1 MPFIEIDKSI
11 HTEDWSMHDFHAHA
25 HYEIYFLV
33 KGNRSFFLS
42 NALYKMHGPAIV
54 VIPPRVVHKT
64 EGGAFERYNINV
76 SDAYLDDFQKGVL
89 QKKAL
94 HILKLNAQ
102 EGKRVMELIQAA
114 YGLDKT
120 DKRDDYALRALFSY
134 GVYLLDNASLNRQ
147 SPQAVSQ
154 TAIPP
159 LILKVLEYLNEHYHE
174 NVTLELLAER
184 FFVSKPTLMYNF
196 KKHVNRSPIDF
207 LLQIRLM
214 KAKNLLLTTKQ
225 SINEISSACG
235 FSSANYFGLIFKK
248 KEGISPLTYRKNQLA
263 KF

>member
-11 HTEDWSMHDFHAHA
+11 HAEDWSMHDFHAHA

-76 SDAYLDDFQKGVL
+76 SDAYLDDFQKSVL

-134 GVYLLDNASLNRQ
+134 GV
-147 SPQAVSQ
+147 
-154 TAIPP
+154 
-159 LILKVLEYLNEHYHE
+159 
-174 NVTLELLAER
+174 
-184 FFVSKPTLMYNF
+184 
-196 KKHVNRSPIDF
+196 
-207 LLQIRLM
+207 
-214 KAKNLLLTTKQ
+214 
-225 SINEISSACG
+225 
-235 FSSANYFGLIFKK
+235 
-248 KEGISPLTYRKNQLA
+248 
-263 KF
+263 